1 MSVQTKPSPTTG
13 KLYVSGGSG
22 FARPFNGKK
31 ELSKHVI
38 TCSESL
44 AYRIV
49 LHKKNDKSIQK
60 RNPFDI
66 QSLFHHRNIFLAFI
80 A

>member
-1 MSVQTKPSPTTG
+1 MSVQAKPSDTTE

-44 AYRIV
+44 AYCIV
-49 LHKKNDKSIQK
+49 LHQEE
-60 RNPFDI
+60 
-66 QSLFHHRNIFLAFI
+66 
-80 A
+80 

>member
-1 MSVQTKPSPTTG
+1 MSVQAKPSPTTG

-38 TCSESL
+38 ACSESL

-49 LHKKNDKSIQK
+49 LHQEE
-60 RNPFDI
+60 
-66 QSLFHHRNIFLAFI
+66 
-80 A
+80 